1 MTCLDLISEEMTKPK
16 RIFSSYQE
24 ADESRAPPGTL
35 VAQIRNRRAEVRLLA
50 KAKYGTQAFYQHS
63 FRQFGSAF
71 AGQFIGSHKLLPKRV
86 AAPEVLKTNGA
97 AVPESHQA
105 EASSGIVGRDTNPNP
120 HVVETTRNEISPKTC
135 LTSDVSLPDEGSL
148 VFTVQLEARAE
159 IPEFVIGFNEDGTT
173 LSAGP
178 FKSGQHFFLDRDV
191 AAALLAHKLAKQIGY
206 GGS

>member
-35 VAQIRNRRAEVRLLA
+35 IAQIRNRRAEVRILA
-50 KAKYGTQAFYQHS
+50 KAKYGNQAFVQYS

-71 AGQFIGSHKLLPKRV
+71 AGQFLGSCKPVPKRV
-86 AAPEVLKTNGA
+86 AAPEVLETNGA
-97 AVPESHQA
+97 VAPECHLA
-105 EASSGIVGRDTNPNP
+105 EASSGIVGGDIEAND
-120 HVVETTRNEISPKTC
+120 VQTTRDEINPKTC

-159 IPEFVIGFNEDGTT
+159 IPEFVAGFNEDGTT

-178 FKSGQHFFLDRDV
+178 FKPGQHFFLDRDV